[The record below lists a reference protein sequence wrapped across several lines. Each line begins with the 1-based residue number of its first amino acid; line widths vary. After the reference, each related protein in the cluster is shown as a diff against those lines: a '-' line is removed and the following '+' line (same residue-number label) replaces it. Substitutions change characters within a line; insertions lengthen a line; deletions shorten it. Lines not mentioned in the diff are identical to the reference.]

1 MEYESISI
9 LIKDSPIAMYACDN
23 DGYIKRPHGFGAPDD
38 TVHVTLPI
46 VMISANFNE
55 FPLDCDAAD
64 FIEKPFAIDNFVTR
78 VERQIA

>member
-1 MEYESISI
+1 
-9 LIKDSPIAMYACDN
+9 
-23 DGYIKRPHGFGAPDD
+23 
-38 TVHVTLPI
+38 
-46 VMISANFNE
+46 MISANFNE